1 MAQPFIRVEFVRKAE
16 QGRSIPTLRVSMKI
30 LKTVVTLIDLD
41 ALGARIGV
49 DTIEHDNKLWLVPE
63 WIDTQDGRWTKPV
76 RIICLS
82 ALPHQQSSPNSGAD
96 YDLMCPMTKDIL
108 SGQIPKETTLDLVI
122 VENPNIEIQRGAG
135 GILH

>member
-1 MAQPFIRVEFVRKAE
+1 
-16 QGRSIPTLRVSMKI
+16 MKI

-41 ALGARIGV
+41 CLGHRIDV
-49 DTIEHDNKLWLVPE
+49 DTVEHEGKLWLVPE

-82 ALPHQQSSPNSGAD
+82 VLPHQQRSPNSGAD
-96 YDLMCPMTKDIL
+96 YDLMCPMTKAIL
-108 SGQIPKETTLDLVI
+108 NGQIPKETTLDLVV

-135 GILH
+135 STLH